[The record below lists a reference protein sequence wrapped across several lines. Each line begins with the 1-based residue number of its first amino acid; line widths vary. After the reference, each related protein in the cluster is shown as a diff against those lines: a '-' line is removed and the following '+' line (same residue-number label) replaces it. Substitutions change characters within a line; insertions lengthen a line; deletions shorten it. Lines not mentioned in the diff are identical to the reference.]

1 MRVRQKVG
9 IYTILTTLAA
19 VATLYFTL
27 SFALQ
32 SQFSQ
37 LESFTSKRDAGRA
50 VEGVTAEED
59 RLAETT
65 LDYAAWDDSYNFI
78 ANPTQEFIDSNF
90 THSTLKFDVIL
101 YVSSTGTPIYSYT
114 STAETKKS
122 FSLPAL
128 FISGFRSPNSPYR
141 FTDAS
146 KSLKG
151 VLMTTEGPLLF
162 AALPITRSD
171 RKGDIRGTILM
182 GKLLTGTELEKV
194 SNIVKIPLSAV
205 MLTSSDASVLPADW
219 KKTVMPSE
227 TVYEVPVTPERM
239 QVYSMIPDIYGH
251 PAFAL
256 RADLPRL
263 TNIEGQR
270 GLQYLLFALI
280 AMSIV
285 FGAFTV
291 ISIERVIVHPI
302 QRLSDVVRDM
312 EKSHVIPDE
321 ALVHGND
328 EITEL
333 ARTFMRAFGALE
345 LSENRL
351 RTDRERLDAILQSIG
366 EGVVVVGKD
375 QNIVLE
381 NRMAE
386 RLSGFLLSEV
396 IGKPYQKY
404 FLFYNEQDRNEEVDV
419 IGQVLKHGQNTSTA
433 IPMVYSRKDGMS
445 IPVACVSAALRDGS
459 GHLIG
464 SVIVFR
470 DVTKEREVDR
480 MKSELISIASHQLRT
495 PLTGIKWVLELLMS
509 GQSGKLTKDQRDQL
523 EHVSES
529 NERMIALVEDLLN
542 VSHIETGRKFTYVFQ
557 RQDFMKIVHAV
568 VEEQQVLAK
577 VKHVSLTISRSSP
590 RVCVST
596 VDADKIRE
604 AITNLVSNAV
614 KYTPKD
620 GHVIVSVEQS
630 NEGETLLHVKDSGIG
645 IPIEQQKRVFERF
658 FRADNA
664 QSQEVNGT
672 GLGLYIAKAI
682 VEGHHGRIWFESQ
695 LDKGSTFSFI
705 LPERHQGNDQKTS

>member
-1 MRVRQKVG
+1 
-9 IYTILTTLAA
+9 
-19 VATLYFTL
+19 
-27 SFALQ
+27 
-32 SQFSQ
+32 
-37 LESFTSKRDAGRA
+37 
-50 VEGVTAEED
+50 
-59 RLAETT
+59 
-65 LDYAAWDDSYNFI
+65 
-78 ANPTQEFIDSNF
+78 
-90 THSTLKFDVIL
+90 
-101 YVSSTGTPIYSYT
+101 
-114 STAETKKS
+114 
-122 FSLPAL
+122 
-128 FISGFRSPNSPYR
+128 
-141 FTDAS
+141 
-146 KSLKG
+146 
-151 VLMTTEGPLLF
+151 
-162 AALPITRSD
+162 
-171 RKGDIRGTILM
+171 
-182 GKLLTGTELEKV
+182 
-194 SNIVKIPLSAV
+194 
-205 MLTSSDASVLPADW
+205 
-219 KKTVMPSE
+219 
-227 TVYEVPVTPERM
+227 
-239 QVYSMIPDIYGH
+239 
-251 PAFAL
+251 
-256 RADLPRL
+256 
-263 TNIEGQR
+263 
-270 GLQYLLFALI
+270 
-280 AMSIV
+280 
-285 FGAFTV
+285 
-291 ISIERVIVHPI
+291 
-302 QRLSDVVRDM
+302 
-312 EKSHVIPDE
+312 
-321 ALVHGND
+321 
-328 EITEL
+328 
-333 ARTFMRAFGALE
+333 
-345 LSENRL
+345 
-351 RTDRERLDAILQSIG
+351 
-366 EGVVVVGKD
+366 
-375 QNIVLE
+375 
-381 NRMAE
+381 
-386 RLSGFLLSEV
+386 
-396 IGKPYQKY
+396 
-404 FLFYNEQDRNEEVDV
+404 
-419 IGQVLKHGQNTSTA
+419 
-433 IPMVYSRKDGMS
+433 MVYSSKDGMS